1 VKGLLTEDEHIGA
14 ANSHMQK
21 TTKLLH
27 NAQTCF
33 SASLM
38 SLMAPVMVQHAHAYA
53 ITAFNKE
60 VVASHAL
67 TGTGTG
73 KVHIQPPHHHPVDI
87 QSNLSNTV
95 IIQAPVPM
103 LVKSNVIKFYEIENM
118 LLNQMFSSIFV
129 LLIYFWNL
137 VLHLPNAD
145 S

>member
-1 VKGLLTEDEHIGA
+1 MKGLLTEDEHIGA

-73 KVHIQPPHHHPVDI
+73 KVHIQPPPPPPCGNPV
-87 QSNLSNTV
+87 Q
-95 IIQAPVPM
+95 P
-103 LVKSNVIKFYEIENM
+103 E
-118 LLNQMFSSIFV
+118 
-129 LLIYFWNL
+129 
-137 VLHLPNAD
+137 
-145 S
+145 